1 MRSFSR
7 AGLGA
12 ITATSMA
19 TSTFPI
25 IIASVLAAQLI
36 DQFDITRAQV
46 GLLVTGSAL
55 VGSLASPLFGRI
67 TDRLGGVASVIGTF
81 ASGSVTLIAMAL
93 SPTYGLLL
101 GAAFLSGF
109 PNAWGNPATNAL
121 IVENIP
127 AGERGFV
134 TGVKQSGVQF
144 STFLAGMLLPLFTAW
159 WSWRT
164 AVLAFLVM
172 PVIGLLAMTGRQR
185 RRRQT
190 GSVPHSDGPLPVAVT
205 WITWYGFISALA
217 TSAIIAFIPLFANE
231 SMGWSEQSA
240 GTLIAVMGL
249 AGIVAR
255 LFWPRVSEKT
265 IGHGRTLLI
274 LALMTTGTTVALTL
288 ASLGGVASWVLVPA
302 VVLLGGGSVAWNA
315 VGMLAVMDIAPEG
328 SVGRGTGRVLLG
340 FLFGLAL
347 GPPLMG
353 YSVDILATY
362 TPGWVVTG
370 LLLLGSGVL
379 ALRIPTGSTTAA

>member
-1 MRSFSR
+1 
-7 AGLGA
+7 
-12 ITATSMA
+12 
-19 TSTFPI
+19 
-25 IIASVLAAQLI
+25 
-36 DQFDITRAQV
+36 
-46 GLLVTGSAL
+46 
-55 VGSLASPLFGRI
+55 
-67 TDRLGGVASVIGTF
+67 
-81 ASGSVTLIAMAL
+81 
-93 SPTYGLLL
+93 
-101 GAAFLSGF
+101 
-109 PNAWGNPATNAL
+109 
-121 IVENIP
+121 
-127 AGERGFV
+127 
-134 TGVKQSGVQF
+134 
-144 STFLAGMLLPLFTAW
+144 
-159 WSWRT
+159 
-164 AVLAFLVM
+164 
-172 PVIGLLAMTGRQR
+172 
-185 RRRQT
+185 
-190 GSVPHSDGPLPVAVT
+190 VT